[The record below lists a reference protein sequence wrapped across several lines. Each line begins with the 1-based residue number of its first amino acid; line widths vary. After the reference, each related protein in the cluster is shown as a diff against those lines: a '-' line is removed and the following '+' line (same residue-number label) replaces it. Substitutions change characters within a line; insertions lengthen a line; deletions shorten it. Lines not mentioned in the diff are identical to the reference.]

1 MKWRTITTE
10 EDIEEMMRQSQSTAC
25 LVYKHSTRCT
35 MSEMIKYI
43 LEEEWD
49 FGETELIPYYLDI
62 LAHKKLA
69 AKIADDFQV
78 YHQSPQV
85 LLIQEGECTFDEDHK
100 AISVEEIREHLE
112 DNPWKF

>member
-10 EDIEEMMRQSQSTAC
+10 EDIEEMVRQSQSTAC

>member
-35 MSEMIKYI
+35 MSEMMKYI

-100 AISVEEIREHLE
+100 AISVDEIREYLE